1 MDIENKEIIIAI
13 DGYSSTGKSS
23 FAKLIASRW
32 GFLYLDSGALYR
44 AVTLFAL
51 DNGLIEGENIDEAR
65 LSQALAS
72 LDVHFENHDGQTLTY
87 MGSTC
92 VEKEIRTM
100 RVSSMVSPIATLGFV
115 RNFVNDRLHQLAVG
129 SRVVMDGRDI
139 GTTVFPQADVKIFM
153 EADPKVRAERR
164 MKELVEKG
172 EKVCLDEIL
181 NNLSERDRI
190 DSSRAISPLRKAED
204 ALVLNNTDMTFEQQM
219 DWLQAVLQERFG
231 R

>member
-1 MDIENKEIIIAI
+1 
-13 DGYSSTGKSS
+13 
-23 FAKLIASRW
+23 
-32 GFLYLDSGALYR
+32 
-44 AVTLFAL
+44 
-51 DNGLIEGENIDEAR
+51 
-65 LSQALAS
+65 
-72 LDVHFENHDGQTLTY
+72 
-87 MGSTC
+87 
-92 VEKEIRTM
+92 
-100 RVSSMVSPIATLGFV
+100 
-115 RNFVNDRLHQLAVG
+115 
-129 SRVVMDGRDI
+129 MDGRDI

-172 EKVCLDEIL
+172 ENVCLDEIL

-204 ALVLNNTDMTFEQQM
+204 ALVLNNTYMTFEQQM

>member
-1 MDIENKEIIIAI
+1 
-13 DGYSSTGKSS
+13 
-23 FAKLIASRW
+23 
-32 GFLYLDSGALYR
+32 
-44 AVTLFAL
+44 
-51 DNGLIEGENIDEAR
+51 
-65 LSQALAS
+65 
-72 LDVHFENHDGQTLTY
+72 
-87 MGSTC
+87 C

-153 EADPKVRAERR
+153 EAEPKVRAERR
-164 MKELVEKG
+164 MKELVAKG

-204 ALVLNNTDMTFEQQM
+204 ALVLDNTYMTFEQQM

>member
-72 LDVHFENHDGQTLTY
+72 LDVHFENHDGQTLPY

-92 VEKEIRTM
+92 VQKEIRTM

-164 MKELVEKG
+164 MKELVAKG